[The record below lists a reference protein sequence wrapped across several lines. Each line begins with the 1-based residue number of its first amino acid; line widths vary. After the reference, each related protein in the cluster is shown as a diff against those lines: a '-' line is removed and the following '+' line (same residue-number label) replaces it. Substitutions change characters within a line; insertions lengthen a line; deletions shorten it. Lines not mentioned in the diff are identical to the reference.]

1 MNATELKAIIKP
13 VSPATLPD
21 DSEYFLERALLA
33 AIVESSDDAIVSKT
47 LEGCILSW
55 NRGATRIFGYEA
67 IEMIGKAITIIVP
80 PELYE
85 EEQQI
90 LEKLRGGERI
100 DHFDTIRVTKDGRR
114 IAISL
119 TVSPIRAADGTVIG
133 ASKVARDISERKEA
147 EHALQ
152 RSYEV
157 LRQADRRKDEVLAL
171 LAHELRN
178 PLALIP
184 YALAANKKPGRTR
197 EELKQT
203 EEIIER
209 QVSHM
214 SRLLDDLLDVSRIKQ
229 HTLALELPNQPVR
242 LEADLVRLVPKEM
255 KQTVHGISRG
265 YENVFRWLAEKWRA
279 LGTFDLATMSDEEST
294 YFIDAV
300 ELVLKRLVP

>member
-1 MNATELKAIIKP
+1 MHSTALKAIIKP

-21 DSEYFLERALLA
+21 DSEYFLEQALLA

-67 IEMIGKAITIIVP
+67 IEVIGKPITIIVP

-90 LEKLRGGERI
+90 LEKLRRGERV
-100 DHFDTIRVTKDGRR
+100 DHFETIRVTKDGRR
-114 IAISL
+114 IPISL
-119 TVSPIRAADGTVIG
+119 TASPIRAADGTVIG
-133 ASKVARDISERKEA
+133 ASKVARDISERKGA

-152 RSYEV
+152 RSV
-157 LRQADRRKDEVLAL
+157 DALRQADCRKDEFLAL

-184 YALAANKKPGRTR
+184 YALAANKKPERTP
-197 EELKQT
+197 EQLKQA
-203 EEIIER
+203 EEIIEW
-209 QVSHM
+209 QISHM
-214 SRLLDDLLDVSRIKQ
+214 SRLLDDLVDVSHIARGK
-229 HTLALELPNQPVR
+229 LELKKSSTELGVQHR
-242 LEADLVRLVPKEM
+242 TRCLD
-255 KQTVHGISRG
+255 TVHGISRG
-265 YENVFRWLAEKWRA
+265 YENVFRWLAEKWQA